1 MVMDSNHKINCTV
14 DALYGAGASACIPS
28 DITMT
33 YYRTGR
39 IREVYHNG
47 TLLCTLRIDGGLAI
61 TLDFAR
67 ILLQC
72 KGFDEYCIEV
82 DDDAAPFVAEGKS
95 VFASHVVRCGKY
107 VRISSDVPILYDND
121 VIAVG
126 RAVLS
131 EPMIAGSR
139 RGVVVRVRD
148 SLKRRGRIFST

>member
-1 MVMDSNHKINCTV
+1 MDSHHKINCTV
-14 DALYGAGASACIPS
+14 DALYGAGASTCIPS

-72 KGFDEYCIEV
+72 KDFDEYCIEV

-107 VRISSDVPILYDND
+107 VRISSDVPILHNND